1 MQYAILLYA
10 DAELGAGPGN
20 PEWEASLPLH
30 TAFSQ
35 ALAERGVAFS
45 GGALHGAATATSVRV
60 RDGETLITDGPF
72 AETREQLW
80 GFYTVEMPDIDAVI
94 DPCLALWEA
103 AHGTVEIRP
112 MIPVPTGAAA

>member
-10 DAELGAGPGN
+10 DAGLGTGPGN
-20 PEWEASLPLH
+20 PEWDASLPLH
-30 TAFSQ
+30 TSFSQ
-35 ALAERGVAFS
+35 GLAARGVAFT

-60 RDGETLITDGPF
+60 RDGRTLVTDGPF

-80 GFYTVEMPDIDAVI
+80 GFYTVEAPDIDAVI
-94 DPCLALWEA
+94 EPCLGLWEA

-112 MIPVPTGAAA
+112 MIPVPSPLSA